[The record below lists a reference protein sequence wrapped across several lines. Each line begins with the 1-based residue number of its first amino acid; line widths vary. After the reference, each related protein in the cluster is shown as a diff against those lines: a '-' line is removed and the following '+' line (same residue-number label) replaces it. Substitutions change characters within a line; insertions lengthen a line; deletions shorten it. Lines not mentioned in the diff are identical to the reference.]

1 MKCPGSL
8 DDQRLAFLLAD
19 ALSKEA
25 RLWKV
30 PLFKTCSNQGA
41 TITPKQR
48 ENVVL
53 WLRDLCSKFG
63 YYPET
68 FFLAVSILDRLLATV
83 KAQPKYLRCIAISSL
98 FIAAKINEEDE
109 VTLLVKDLAAKSASG
124 CSSSEVLRMEKIILD
139 KLQWDLYTAT
149 PADFVNIFHA
159 MVMSSRPHLLEQW
172 PQMKPSLHAVLLTRQ
187 LQHCMACHQLLQFR
201 GSTLALAIISL
212 EVERLI
218 PDWFVVTT
226 DLLKKA
232 QVHNLDFVYCKNIV
246 AQHLLP
252 PAMASAFNTVYIFD
266 PANSGLVRHQSGRML
281 YTHSREYDPQSQLPT
296 RGALW
301 SSQPA
306 PISNSGALEKASEAE
321 ADGIYSGLTAAAVE
335 ISSTVAPQLTE
346 NLPPCPPLQPVDNV

>member
-30 PLFKTCSNQGA
+30 PLFKTCSNQQGA

-83 KAQPKYLRCIAISSL
+83 K
-98 FIAAKINEEDE
+98 